1 MTHTNITHSRIALYL
16 SGAVIASALIGVLVA
31 VHTSKADDRYTFLVR
46 GDVMNVD
53 KANKNIKVYLRHVNS
68 AAEHQA
74 GETLEIN
81 VGSATFYKYDSKQRK
96 VRTTFGTL
104 GNGDEVVL
112 RGRGGGGTFD
122 ADWVVEN
129 DNLVKILGKV
139 DSQDITNNFLKIE
152 LESITYQ
159 STGKAYK
166 TKSFAKSDIVRV
178 YYDED
183 SAKFTSRDGKAMN
196 EDEIS
201 NNNEKITL
209 KNIKVKYGSRFEA
222 DAATPVSEIID
233 GKHL

>member
-1 MTHTNITHSRIALYL
+1 MTSKNSDKSHL
-16 SGAVIASALIGVLVA
+16 SFYIGAGVLAALVGA
-31 VHTSKADDRYTFLVR
+31 FFLVSSPSKAEERYTFLIR
-46 GDVMNVD
+46 GDVMSVD
-53 KANKNIKVYLRHVNS
+53 KVNKNIKVYLRHVNS

-74 GETLEIN
+74 GQTLEIN
-81 VGSATFYKYDSKQRK
+81 TKSATFYKYDSKQNK

-104 GNGDEVVL
+104 AGGDEVVIS
-112 RGRGGGGTFD
+112 GRGGGGSFD
-122 ADWVVEN
+122 ASWVVEN

-139 DSQDITNNFLKIE
+139 DSHDVAGNFLKVE
-152 LESITYQ
+152 LESVTFQ
-159 STGKAYK
+159 STGKVYK
-166 TKSFAKSDIVRV
+166 PKTFEKSNIVRV

-183 SAKFTSRDGKAMN
+183 SVKFISRDGNAMN